1 MSGTTLTPPLTGS
14 PDLLGA
20 LAHWARVQPGAPACV
35 DEQGRWTWDVFF
47 AAVRKAA
54 RALRQLAGEASDG
67 AAPPVIGV
75 LMDNSAQFAI
85 ATCAIAATGA
95 TFELFPAD
103 LDDATVTRLI
113 EGSSVRIVIADA
125 WRIAPET
132 TTATSQATTQTATQ
146 ANPGVG
152 DATQY
157 VPQYVTLD
165 QLWDQLWDQPPAAP
179 LPPFEPDTSAF
190 SIVYSSGTT
199 GTPKAIAHPQAARA
213 AVNQAAGGLGINSG
227 AVNLVSLPMFNNLA
241 LVTWLPALANGGCNV
256 ILRRFEPA
264 PFCAA
269 VESHGATHFVLSPHQ
284 YRMLLAFDRLPG
296 YRLSSLK
303 LHISSSSRLAAAEKA
318 AIAARL
324 PGQFCEIYG
333 VTEGG
338 VGTLLRAADTAKLHT
353 VGKPMAMYDMKII
366 GDDGREAA
374 QGEVGLIVGHSAFM
388 MSRYPDPRHAPR
400 YWENPLAVG
409 RRYFVPGDLGFFDA
423 DGYLQVLDRAVDAR
437 SLGGQSWFPSQI
449 EADLQARSG
458 CTELAVRFGGDDQD
472 GPPFGL
478 TVYWVGPDG
487 DPAALRQA
495 LQAHYPQFAPT
506 LVRCAGLP
514 RNAMG
519 KLMRHQLM
527 PTLHESQHA

>member
-1 MSGTTLTPPLTGS
+1 MSGATLTQPLTE
-14 PDLLGA
+14 PLDLLAA
-20 LAHWARVQPGAPACV
+20 LAHWARVQPGAAACV
-35 DEQGRWTWDVFF
+35 DEQARWTWDVFF
-47 AAVRKAA
+47 AAVRNAA
-54 RALRQLAGEASDG
+54 RALRQLAAEASHDTAG
-67 AAPPVIGV
+67 TAAPVIGV

-103 LDDATVTRLI
+103 LDSATVTRLI
-113 EGSSVRIVIADA
+113 KGSGVRIVIADA
-125 WRIAPET
+125 WHVPSDT
-132 TTATSQATTQTATQ
+132 PPLTAQAAAQATPDVA
-146 ANPGVG
+146 
-152 DATQY
+152 Y
-157 VPQYVTLD
+157 LTL
-165 QLWDQLWDQPPAAP
+165 DQLWDQPPAAP
-179 LPPFEPDTSAF
+179 LPPFAPDTSAF

-199 GTPKAIAHPQAARA
+199 GTPKAIAHPHGARA
-213 AVNQAAGGLGINSG
+213 AVNRAAGGLGIGGG

-284 YRMLLAFDRLPG
+284 YRMLLDFEALPRF
-296 YRLSSLK
+296 RLSSLK

-338 VGTLLRAADTAKLHT
+338 VGTLLRAADVAKLHT

-366 GDDGREAA
+366 GEDGHEAA
-374 QGEVGLIVGHSAFM
+374 PGQVGLIAGHSAFM

-400 YWENPLAVG
+400 YWEHPAAPG
-409 RRYFVPGDLGFFDA
+409 RRYFVPGDLGFFDG
-423 DGYLQVLDRAVDAR
+423 DGYLHVLDRAADAR

-458 CTELAVRFGGDDQD
+458 CTELAVRFGGED
-472 GPPFGL
+472 GPPFDL
-478 TVYWVGPDG
+478 TVYWVGQDG

-495 LQAHYPQFAPT
+495 LQEHYPRFAPT
-506 LVRCAGLP
+506 LVRRDRLP

-527 PTLHESQHA
+527 PTPHESQHA